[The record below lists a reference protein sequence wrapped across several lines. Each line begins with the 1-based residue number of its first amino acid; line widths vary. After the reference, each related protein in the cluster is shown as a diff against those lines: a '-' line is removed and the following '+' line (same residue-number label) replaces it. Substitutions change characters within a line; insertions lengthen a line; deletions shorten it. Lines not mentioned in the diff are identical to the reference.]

1 MAETAGGL
9 VKRSMQFRPEQLA
22 WLDARARR
30 RGGASSAAVLRELI
44 DTVMDAEAQACCERA
59 S

>member
-22 WLDARARR
+22 WLDARAQR
-30 RGGASSAAVLRELI
+30 RGGASSAAVLRELL
-44 DTVMDAEAQACCERA
+44 DAAMDAERREKA

>member
-9 VKRSMQFRPEQLA
+9 VKRSMQFRRDQLA
-22 WLDARARR
+22 WLDARAAR
-30 RGGASSAAVLRELI
+30 RGGASSAAVLREL
-44 DTVMDAEAQACCERA
+44 VDAAMAAEQQCQERA